1 MKALHDYVLI
11 YSREMRIMDEVS
23 SLSKPLGL
31 ALTGK
36 SCAKIIVLASKTHKY
51 NHLGGNNTAA
61 VQMALSL
68 DRKKYQGHN
77 LLN

>member
-1 MKALHDYVLI
+1 
-11 YSREMRIMDEVS
+11 MRIMDEVS
-23 SLSKPLGL
+23 SLSNPLGL